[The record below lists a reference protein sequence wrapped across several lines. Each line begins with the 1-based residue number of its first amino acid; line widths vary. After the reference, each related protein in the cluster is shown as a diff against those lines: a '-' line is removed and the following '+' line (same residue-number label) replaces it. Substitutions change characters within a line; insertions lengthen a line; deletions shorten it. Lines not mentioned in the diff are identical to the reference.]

1 MITVLL
7 IAGGALVFA
16 VLACVVI
23 ASPSGASEMAA
34 ALAGMPFATAALNL
48 PVHDAR
54 DLDQAVQTSPAHLA
68 GDLTVADQG
77 QASDERE

>member
-1 MITVLL
+1 MIMVLL

-23 ASPSGASEMAA
+23 TSPSGASEMAA

-48 PVHDAR
+48 SVHDAS
-54 DLDQAVQTSPAHLA
+54 DLDQAVRTSPANLVGA
-68 GDLTVADQG
+68 LTVADQG
-77 QASDERE
+77 QAPDERE